1 MPRCR
6 RRWAPGLRDP
16 ALVNTGAPESDE
28 ALATRASSGDRAAFD
43 ALVRRHKAAL
53 YGFVR
58 RYLGPADESYDVL
71 QETFLSAWLALKR
84 YDPER
89 PFLPWLRTIA
99 LNKCRDVGRRQTV
112 RRFFLHAFARE
123 TADAQTTAHLEHERD
138 EAAELDE
145 RLARL
150 DRAIAALPALYKE
163 PLLLTTVSGLSHK
176 EAAAMLN
183 TTPKA
188 IEMRL
193 ARARARLATS
203 LLPPLPR

>member
-1 MPRCR
+1 VIE
-6 RRWAPGLRDP
+6 GD
-16 ALVNTGAPESDE
+16 PESDE
-28 ALATRASSGDRAAFD
+28 ALATRARSGDRAAFD
-43 ALVRRHKAAL
+43 ALVRRHKDVL
-53 YGFVR
+53 YRFVR

-99 LNKCRDVGRRQTV
+99 LNKCRDVGRRRAV
-112 RRFFLHAFARE
+112 WRLFLHAFARE
-123 TADAQTTAHLEHERD
+123 TADAQTTAHFDRERD

-176 EAAAMLN
+176 EAAVMLK

-193 ARARARLATS
+193 ARARARLAAT
-203 LLPPLPR
+203 LPPRPR